1 MKSKPVIDRR
11 LETLKEITKQG
22 YLVVADTSG
31 FSFTHGRD
39 SNYSNFSNFPKVSK

>member
-39 SNYSNFSNFPKVSK
+39 SNFSNFPKVSK